1 MGSWRVRG
9 LANITVLSFLATL
22 AQSIPVQAEVLGP
35 AQSQALRGGM
45 DSGGAGLYG
54 SDHNPWFLPNTT
66 SIKYCLDSNP
76 ATFHQSLD
84 VVDQMIKDAFKDWRA
99 VFELSEK
106 TDPIEVP
113 GYGVLHIATQQIERG
128 KCSDKDIDLRFQL
141 GVLSEEQKKKI
152 GDEHQWIGAAYR
164 TEYNEETLRGKG
176 FIYIAADA
184 GPDRPSSGELVE
196 DIWRVC
202 DGCLL
207 RRTLVHELGHVFG
220 LGHVGNSWDI
230 MSEGHLEKVT
240 SSKWVGPNLSSQRKI
255 NNFNAMSHLG
265 SYLRAQMSFSVRD
278 CGMIGR
284 AGSKLRDVFG
294 LPKDTACVD
303 FISSTASGEFQFG
316 FSGGGAEEEEA
327 DTNAAITRS
336 LQPRC
341 DQSGKNEL
349 GWLYLPPTQKVF
361 SLTRGYSAPSNKF
374 PIIFAY
380 ERTICFGR
388 TRDAGFNLTARGSDA
403 TGKPVVGTPSAIPM
417 TIVFSRDGSIVGTA
431 MDAGD
436 PDGLI
441 FTTSL
446 Y

>member
-1 MGSWRVRG
+1 MVSWRVLS
-9 LANITVLSFLATL
+9 LANIMVFCFGLSTPSVA
-22 AQSIPVQAEVLGP
+22 GP
-35 AQSQALRGGM
+35 TEALRGGM

-54 SDHNPWFLPNTT
+54 SDHNPWFLPNTPR
-66 SIKYCLDSNP
+66 IKYCLDSNP

-84 VVDQMIKDAFKDWRA
+84 VVDQMIKDAFKDWRS
-99 VFELSEK
+99 VFESSEK
-106 TDPIEVP
+106 TDPVEVP
-113 GYGVLHIATQQIERG
+113 GYGVLHVATQQLERG
-128 KCSDKDIDLRFQL
+128 NCSDKDIDLRFQL
-141 GVLSEEQKKKI
+141 GVLSEEQKKNI

-164 TEYNEETLRGKG
+164 TDYNEETLRGKG

-184 GPDRPSSGELVE
+184 GPDRPTSGELVE
-196 DIWRVC
+196 DMWRVC

-240 SSKWVGPNLSSQRKI
+240 SVKWVLPNLSTPKKI
-255 NNFNAMSHLG
+255 SSFNTMSHLG

-284 AGSKLRDVFG
+284 AGPKLRDILA

-303 FISSTASGEFQFG
+303 FVANGISGEFQFG
-316 FSGGGAEEEEA
+316 FASGGADEEELESP
-327 DTNAAITRS
+327 AAVTRA

-361 SLTRGYSAPSNKF
+361 NLTRSNVTPANKF
-374 PIIFAY
+374 PIAFAY

-388 TRDAGFNLTARGSDA
+388 TRDSSVELARKNKNSDT
-403 TGKPVVGTPSAIPM
+403 TGKPVLGAPSAIPM
-417 TIVFSRDGSIVGTA
+417 TLVFSRDGSIVGTA
-431 MDAGD
+431 MEAGD
-436 PDGLI
+436 PDGLL

-446 Y
+446 F